1 MIKITLMKSHATPQ
15 MTAGDSREHVGHDH
29 VPADFGTAFAV
40 GVGLNIAFVLIE
52 ALFGLWS
59 GSTALIAD
67 AGHNSSDVLALL
79 AAWAAVL
86 LGRRAP
92 SRRFT
97 YGLRSSSILAALFN
111 ALLLL
116 VAVGAIAWE
125 AIGRIAAPQPVAET
139 TVMIVAAI
147 GVLVNGG
154 TAWLFASRRR
164 DDLNIRG
171 AFLHMAADA
180 GVSAGVVIA
189 AAIML
194 STGWLW
200 IDPAVSLVICLIIVW
215 STWSLLIDA
224 VRLSLDAVPAGVD
237 ATAVRAFLATL
248 PGVAR
253 LHDLHIW
260 GLSTSDSAL
269 SCHLVMPAG
278 HPGDAFL
285 ITLAR
290 ELAHR
295 FGIGHSTIQIETSE
309 ETACIL
315 APDEV
320 V

>member
-1 MIKITLMKSHATPQ
+1 MHRDHQAAAPAHSPHAGHVHAAGDFGAAFAFGITLNT
-15 MTAGDSREHVGHDH
+15 
-29 VPADFGTAFAV
+29 
-40 GVGLNIAFVLIE
+40 AFVLLE

-67 AGHNSSDVLALL
+67 AGHNLSDVLGLL
-79 AAWAAVL
+79 AAWGAVL

-97 YGLRSSSILAALFN
+97 YGLRASSILAALLN

-116 VAVGAIAWE
+116 VAVGAVAWE
-125 AIGRIAAPQPVAET
+125 AAGRILAPQPVAEI

-147 GVLVNGG
+147 GVVINGA
-154 TAWLFASRRR
+154 TAWLFASGR

-171 AFLHMAADA
+171 AFLHMGADA
-180 GVSAGVVIA
+180 AVSAGVVVA
-189 AAIML
+189 AAVML
-194 STGWLW
+194 LTGWLW
-200 IDPAVSLVICLIIVW
+200 VDPAVALAICAVIVW
-215 STWSLLIDA
+215 STWGLLRDG
-224 VRLSLDAVPAGVD
+224 VRLALYAVPAGVD
-237 ATAVRAFLATL
+237 PAAVRAFLTGL

-260 GLSTSDSAL
+260 GLSTSDTAL

-285 ITLAR
+285 LTIAR
-290 ELAHR
+290 EMAQR
-295 FGIGHSTIQIETSE
+295 FGIGHCTIQIETAVD
-309 ETACIL
+309 TACVL

-320 V
+320 I